1 MSKRDVLYNV
11 EDKFKIDKVIENK
24 SYKIEILDTNGEED
38 YQQMMDMWISFGEGF
53 LLVFAINDK
62 ESFELIPRKRERI
75 IKGKHGENVPMILV
89 GNKVDLE
96 DNRQVSTEEAKE
108 LADSWG
114 IEYIETSAKTNYNVK
129 EAFENLIMKLI
140 LTKNKPKKSTCCN
153 CTIF

>member
-1 MSKRDVLYNV
+1 
-11 EDKFKIDKVIENK
+11 
-24 SYKIEILDTNGEED
+24 
-38 YQQMMDMWISFGEGF
+38 MDMWISFGEGF

-62 ESFELIPRKRERI
+62 VSFEQIKRKRERI
-75 IKGKHGENVPMILV
+75 IKGKHGDFVPMILV
-89 GNKVDLE
+89 GAKQDLE
-96 DNRQVSTEEAKE
+96 NRREVRYEEAKE

-153 CTIF
+153 CIIF